1 MTDPSP
7 SLLLARATR
16 QLTSG
21 GIETPAADARMLLCE
36 ALDVQPAKLIFVSS
50 VSPHDEDRFNEMVER
65 RRSGEPTQ
73 YIVGHAWFRGLRLDV
88 GPGVFIPRLETEL
101 VAECAVDEARR
112 LVMAGSAPSV
122 IDPDL
127 ALFSGDDGLDLPRR
141 LIDRA
146 AQLLVPGG
154 LFVMEHDDT
163 QREAVTGC
171 MAMTAQWDEIKD
183 HDDLA
188 GRPRFVTARRRCKDV

>member
-50 VSPHDEDRFNEMVER
+50 VNPHDEDRFNEMVER

-101 VAECAVDEARR
+101 VTECAVDEARR

-122 IDPDL
+122 IDLCAGTGAIAL
-127 ALFSGDDGLDLPRR
+127 A
-141 LIDRA
+141 IA
-146 AQLLVPGG
+146 NEVPGARVSAVE
-154 LFVMEHDDT
+154 LDEAALVWIHRNLSDT
-163 QREAVTGC
+163 GVE
-171 MAMTAQWDEIKD
+171 D
-183 HDDLA
+183 HA
-188 GRPRFVTARRRCKDV
+188 ERSGRPRFVTVLRRCKDV

>member
-88 GPGVFIPRLETEL
+88 GPGNRI
-101 VAECAVDEARR
+101 
-112 LVMAGSAPSV
+112 
-122 IDPDL
+122 
-127 ALFSGDDGLDLPRR
+127 GDR
-141 LIDRA
+141 
-146 AQLLVPGG
+146 
-154 LFVMEHDDT
+154 M
-163 QREAVTGC
+163 
-171 MAMTAQWDEIKD
+171 
-183 HDDLA
+183 
-188 GRPRFVTARRRCKDV
+188 RRRRGTAPRHGRICSERH